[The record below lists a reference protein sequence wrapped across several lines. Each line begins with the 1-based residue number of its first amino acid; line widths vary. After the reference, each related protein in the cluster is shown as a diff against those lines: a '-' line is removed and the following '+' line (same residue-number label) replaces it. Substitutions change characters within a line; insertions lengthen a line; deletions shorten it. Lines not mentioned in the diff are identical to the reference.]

1 MSQGPGFRQRV
12 GRVFAAALLALA
24 VALPPAT
31 VPAAAAGGDRTLYL
45 HHTHTGETAQITFK
59 RNGRYDQEA
68 LRKLNYFLRDWRTNE
83 PTNMDPALFDLVW
96 QVYQSVGAT
105 QPINIVSSYRA
116 PKTNAMLR
124 ATSSGVAENSQH
136 MKGKAMDFFIPGID
150 LPTLR
155 ATAMKFQ
162 VGGVGYYPTSGSPFV
177 HLDTGSVRAWPRMT
191 TAQLK
196 KVFPDGKTLHLPA
209 DGKPL
214 SDSGRKYAMAEWQK
228 CRSVPCGIGEAVGG
242 KGGGGNLFDS
252 LFGRKQDQVVQVADT
267 GPAQRAV
274 QIVDVVAPM
283 PASARPDDN
292 NAIAVASAE
301 TPAAPS
307 LPFGSNASAP
317 LTTAELGGGD
327 MPAPVPMQKS
337 ERLMVATRGGQ
348 PGETGETAVL
358 ALAALEAPVPA
369 PRPRND
375 TTLMTAYAPAGA
387 EAQTDLETIIS
398 AETTASL
405 PPRPAIDAGNLRTAS
420 LGGTT
425 AKPGGVLNG
434 LFDTTWKAVGTN
446 TSQAPVAQAV
456 KALAASHQPL
466 LGVTA
471 RDVELVAPDLDHVA
485 EIFAQPEKL
494 TSATYGVLWEPDEAD
509 LDPATELGP
518 YVNRLVFTTG
528 AESLDYSRFVTGRA
542 LVVASR

>member
-1 MSQGPGFRQRV
+1 
-12 GRVFAAALLALA
+12 
-24 VALPPAT
+24 
-31 VPAAAAGGDRTLYL
+31 
-45 HHTHTGETAQITFK
+45 
-59 RNGRYDQEA
+59 
-68 LRKLNYFLRDWRTNE
+68 
-83 PTNMDPALFDLVW
+83 
-96 QVYQSVGAT
+96 
-105 QPINIVSSYRA
+105 
-116 PKTNAMLR
+116 
-124 ATSSGVAENSQH
+124 
-136 MKGKAMDFFIPGID
+136 
-150 LPTLR
+150 
-155 ATAMKFQ
+155 
-162 VGGVGYYPTSGSPFV
+162 
-177 HLDTGSVRAWPRMT
+177 
-191 TAQLK
+191 
-196 KVFPDGKTLHLPA
+196 
-209 DGKPL
+209 
-214 SDSGRKYAMAEWQK
+214 
-228 CRSVPCGIGEAVGG
+228 
-242 KGGGGNLFDS
+242 
-252 LFGRKQDQVVQVADT
+252 
-267 GPAQRAV
+267 
-274 QIVDVVAPM
+274 
-283 PASARPDDN
+283 
-292 NAIAVASAE
+292 
-301 TPAAPS
+301 
-307 LPFGSNASAP
+307 
-317 LTTAELGGGD
+317 
-327 MPAPVPMQKS
+327 
-337 ERLMVATRGGQ
+337 
-348 PGETGETAVL
+348 
-358 ALAALEAPVPA
+358 VPA